1 MGGGQSKRALSQR
14 HHRRRR
20 PPTYLQFEDFEILRS
35 IGRGTY
41 GKVCL
46 VERKENQSLLAMKYI
61 NKERCEK
68 QRAIDNILA
77 EVELLRALDHPFIVR
92 LCYTFQVRV
101 TPCLQFEKCY

>member
-46 VERKENQSLLAMKYI
+46 VERKAIWHCIVSVADVSEVNLLLYDIRPHNPPDLHPNQST
-61 NKERCEK
+61 NFP
-68 QRAIDNILA
+68 
-77 EVELLRALDHPFIVR
+77 ELS
-92 LCYTFQVRV
+92 C
-101 TPCLQFEKCY
+101 